1 MLESQLLYLEDAH
14 AEQRESLAQEASPS
28 GGDGACGMHSFTR
41 TPHAAA
47 HFPFPKHR
55 VLYSIHPNTVS
66 SCAHPL
72 SEASAKRVHA
82 LAFSKQGFLTSR
94 LRLRRCP
101 DFLLPPTPTVWPRAI
116 VYTTHSQ
123 GAAAADGDNTQSNSV
138 VDSTDGG
145 LAGAAKRQD
154 ACSDSGA
161 GAAAAGDA
169 SGAGDRDGDVS
180 GSTGGGGGVGK
191 SKAQKRREKKER
203 EDRERAQRIADAKPE
218 AS

>member
-28 GGDGACGMHSFTR
+28 GGDGACGMHSFTP
-41 TPHAAA
+41 TPCAAE

-55 VLYSIHPNTVS
+55 VLYNIHPNTVS
-66 SCAHPL
+66 SCVHPL

-82 LAFSKQGFLTSR
+82 LAFSKQGLLTSHHR
-94 LRLRRCP
+94 LHCRP
-101 DFLLPPTPTVWPRAI
+101 DLVPSPTPTIWPRVI

-123 GAAAADGDNTQSNSV
+123 GAAAADGDNTQSNSA
-138 VDSTDGG
+138 VDSSDGG
-145 LAGAAKRQD
+145 LAGAVEKHD

-161 GAAAAGDA
+161 GGGAAGDG
-169 SGAGDRDGDVS
+169 SGAGDRDADGS
-180 GSTGGGGGVGK
+180 GSAGGGGGGGK
-191 SKAQKRREKKER
+191 SKAQKRREKKDR